1 MGEQLGERVSEPV
14 FRRAVA
20 ADADVAVPLLYR
32 SGPAAFDHVFAT
44 TGSTAQQFLRRAF
57 VDGRGLFGCHQHW
70 VGERDGQVVVA
81 GTAFSGRANLSNNV
95 AVVRQMLVHYRARSL
110 PVMWRGL
117 QLERLIAPPP
127 ADVWYLAHLGV
138 APGLTGQGIGSAF
151 IAHLLERGRRAGFAR
166 AGLDVAASNPQ
177 ARRLY
182 ERMGFQPAHLR
193 ISALPGLPDHQFMT
207 RPL

>member
-1 MGEQLGERVSEPV
+1 MDLV

-70 VGERDGQVVVA
+70 VGERDGRVVVA
-81 GTAFSGRANLSNNV
+81 GTAFSGRANLSNSARV
-95 AVVRQMLVHYRARSL
+95 ARQMLAHYRLLAL

-117 QLERLIAPPP
+117 QVERLIAPPP
-127 ADVWYLAHLGV
+127 VDVWYLAHLGV

-151 IAHLLERGRRAGFAR
+151 IARLLELGRQAGFAT

-182 ERMGFQPAHLR
+182 ERQGFELAR
-193 ISALPGLPDHQFMT
+193 RRTSTLPGLADHEFMT

>member
-1 MGEQLGERVSEPV
+1 MDLV

-20 ADADVAVPLLYR
+20 ADADVAVPLIHR

-44 TGSTAQQFLRRAF
+44 AASTAQQFLRRAF
-57 VDGRGLFGCHQHW
+57 VDGRGLFGCRQHW
-70 VGERDGQVVVA
+70 VGERDGRVVVA
-81 GTAFSGRANLSNNV
+81 GTAFSGRANLSNS
-95 AVVRQMLVHYRARSL
+95 AQVVRQMLAHYRLHAM

-117 QLERLIAPPP
+117 QVERLIAPPP

-151 IAHLLERGRRAGFAR
+151 IAHLLEQGRQAGFAT
-166 AGLDVAASNPQ
+166 AGLDVAASNPM

-182 ERMGFQPAHLR
+182 QRQGFELAR
-193 ISALPGLPDHQFMT
+193 RRTSTLPGLPDHEFMT